1 MALAIP
7 LCPHT
12 GQAITTRGCALLQTQ
27 LYLRTVGKSQSMNRF
42 EPMDPRR
49 WKRGARD
56 MGQGHCF
63 LLPDHGREFKRDDM
77 RKLGFTLYQDF
88 VMKQDDNYEM
98 RWWFRNTETW
108 KSRID
113 RIEQM
118 GYVASDKLQI
128 T

>member
-1 MALAIP
+1 
-7 LCPHT
+7 
-12 GQAITTRGCALLQTQ
+12 
-27 LYLRTVGKSQSMNRF
+27 MNRYH
-42 EPMDPRR
+42 PYDSRG

-63 LLPDHGREFKRDDM
+63 LLPDHGRQFKRDDM

-88 VMKQDDNYEM
+88 VMKEDDNYQM
-98 RWWFRNTETW
+98 RWWFRNKETW
-108 KSRID
+108 KA
-113 RIEQM
+113 RIERIVQM

>member
-1 MALAIP
+1 
-7 LCPHT
+7 
-12 GQAITTRGCALLQTQ
+12 
-27 LYLRTVGKSQSMNRF
+27 
-42 EPMDPRR
+42 
-49 WKRGARD
+49 

-88 VMKQDDNYEM
+88 VMKEDDNYAM
-98 RWWFRNTETW
+98 RWWFRNKETW
-108 KSRID
+108 KARIE

-118 GYVASDKLQI
+118 GYVALDKLQI